1 MSGEDTESN
10 SSSGFDMDQV
20 VVSRDDQGLIVPEEV
35 YVEEFDDTVV
45 ARPMNK
51 AAREKYIQPF
61 IEAMTTTSA
70 MAEGDIDV
78 ESLTDDQRGELEGM
92 IENAL
97 SDEMMAE
104 LFDTH
109 IVEPDLVAAYQANY
123 PDEEI
128 DELDERFVD
137 QDLKVGA
144 IDGLLFAILLV
155 SDMEEFVE
163 ALRKVG
169 EREVE
174 RAEAEDED
182 ADEDDQGN
190 SE

>member
-1 MSGEDTESN
+1 MSGED
-10 SSSGFDMDQV
+10 SGFDMDQV

-61 IEAMTTTSA
+61 IEALTTTSA
-70 MAEGDIDV
+70 MAEEEIDV
-78 ESLTDDQRGELEGM
+78 ESLTDEQRGELEGLV
-92 IENAL
+92 ENAL
-97 SDEMMAE
+97 SDQMMAE
-104 LFDTH
+104 MFDEH
-109 IVEPDLVAAYQANY
+109 IVEPDLVAAYQGNY

-128 DELDERFVD
+128 EELDERFID

-163 ALRKVG
+163 ALREVG
-169 EREVE
+169 EREEE
-174 RAEAEDED
+174 RAEGEGEGE
-182 ADEDDQGN
+182 EDDQGN